1 MLAVRLPED
10 IEKRLAALAKAT
22 GRTKSFYARRA
33 IEEHLDELEDTY
45 LAERTLER
53 IRSGEEDVL
62 SAEDFWRGMDD

>member
-10 IEKRLAALAKAT
+10 IEKRLAALSKAT

-45 LAERTLER
+45 LAEHTLER

>member
-33 IEEHLDELEDTY
+33 IEEHLDELDGRH
-45 LAERTLER
+45 LPCRTR
-53 IRSGEEDVL
+53 AG
-62 SAEDFWRGMDD
+62 AHPQW

>member
-10 IEKRLAALAKAT
+10 IEKRLAALSKAT